1 MYLHVTIKTK
11 GPNMNLS
18 PRTRILLLIVGV
30 FWITLDQETYSIVA
44 DLGTE
49 FITNIINKFWTEI
62 LITIL
67 FRYA

>member
-1 MYLHVTIKTK
+1 
-11 GPNMNLS
+11 MNLS

-30 FWITLDQETYSIVA
+30 FWIILDQETYSLVA

-62 LITIL
+62 LTTIL

>member
-1 MYLHVTIKTK
+1 
-11 GPNMNLS
+11 MNLS
-18 PRTRILLLIVGV
+18 PRTRILLFIMGV
-30 FWITLDQETYSIVA
+30 FWITLDQETYSLVA

-62 LITIL
+62 LTTIL